1 MDYKIEKSLVDAA
14 IQNCQRH
21 DYPVTVTGI
30 DYADDLAHA
39 LSVINTLL
47 DKVDKLER
55 FIKTIE

>member
-14 IQNCQRH
+14 IGNCN
-21 DYPVTVTGI
+21 DITYPIMVTGQ

-47 DKVDKLER
+47 VKVDQLER
-55 FIKTIE
+55 FIKDN